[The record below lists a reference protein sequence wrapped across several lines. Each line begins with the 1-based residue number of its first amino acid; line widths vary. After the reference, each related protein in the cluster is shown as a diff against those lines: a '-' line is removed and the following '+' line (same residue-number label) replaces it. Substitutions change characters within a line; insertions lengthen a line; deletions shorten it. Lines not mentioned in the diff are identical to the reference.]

1 MSILVTGGAGYIGSH
16 ICVELLNSNYDVII
30 IDNLCNSKIETIR
43 RIKEI
48 TGKGLKFYHKDLL
61 DQNSLDLLFQ
71 MNNIDAVIH
80 LAGLKAVGESVQFP
94 LMYYRKNIVS
104 TMNLCEAMQMHDVKR
119 LVFSS
124 SATVYGAVTRVPIR
138 EDEIIQPTNPYGRTK
153 AIIEQMLN
161 DQYISDKS
169 WSIAILRYFN
179 PIGAHPSGLIGEDP
193 KSIPSNL
200 LPYISQVASGKL
212 EKLNIYGSDYQTPD
226 GTGIRD
232 YLHVTDL
239 AKGHL
244 RALEKVM
251 SSTGTD
257 IYNLGTGKGYSVLD
271 MILVFEKISG
281 IPIPFQFVE
290 TRQGDVAISLASP
303 EKSKIILG
311 WIAEKG
317 IEEMCKDAWHWE
329 LNNSSGCSSDLMDAE
344 KDA

>member
-16 ICVELLNSNYDVII
+16 ISVELLNSNYDVII

-104 TMNLCEAMQMHDVKR
+104 TMNLCEAMQTHNVKR

-124 SATVYGAVTRVPIR
+124 SATVYGAAARVPIQ

-153 AIIEQMLN
+153 AIIEQMLY
-161 DQYISDKS
+161 DQYTSDKS

-179 PIGAHPSGLIGEDP
+179 PIGAHASGLIGEDP
-193 KSIPSNL
+193 KSIPNNL

-212 EKLNIYGSDYQTPD
+212 KKLNIYGRDYQTPD

-257 IYNLGTGKGYSVLD
+257 TYNLGTGNGYSVLD

-290 TRQGDVAISLASP
+290 NRQGDVAISLASP

-311 WIAEKG
+311 WAAEKG
-317 IEEMCKDAWHWE
+317 IEEMCRDAWHWE
-329 LNNSSGCSSDLMDAE
+329 LNNSSE
-344 KDA
+344 